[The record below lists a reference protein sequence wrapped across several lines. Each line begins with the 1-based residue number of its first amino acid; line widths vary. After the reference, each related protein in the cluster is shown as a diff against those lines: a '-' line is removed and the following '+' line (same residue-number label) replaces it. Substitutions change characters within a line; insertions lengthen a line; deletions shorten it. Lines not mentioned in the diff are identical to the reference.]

1 MEKRLCAFL
10 VSLMTFGVVW
20 MTSAAWAAEE
30 LGGQVFFRG
39 GASILTRE
47 DRGDEVFTDTRG
59 AAGRLNDS
67 NTGLS
72 IGAGFNLPLFKDPLI
87 DSRNTVLAEILL
99 DYAQFSRERVVQTTS
114 AVLGAPRISEV
125 TVNALAISAAP
136 KYRFELGRL
145 RPWIIPIGLGIRTI
159 SPPNNN
165 TEHLSVGLHFAGGIE
180 YRIIQPISIG
190 LDVRYNQNLSAQQP
204 VNWISTGMYIGFN
217 F

>member
-1 MEKRLCAFL
+1 MKKRLCAFL

-20 MTSAAWAAEE
+20 MASAAWAAEE

-39 GASILTRE
+39 GASILTRT
-47 DRGDEVFTDTRG
+47 DRGSEVFTDTNG
-59 AAGRLNDS
+59 AGGRFNDS
-67 NTGLS
+67 STGFS
-72 IGAGFNLPLFKDPLI
+72 VGAGFDLPLFKDPWFN
-87 DSRNTVLAEILL
+87 NTVLADILL
-99 DYAQFSRERVVQTTS
+99 DYAQFSRKKVVQATS
-114 AVLGAPRISEV
+114 VLLGAPQTSEV

-145 RPWIIPIGLGIRTI
+145 RPWIIPVGLGIRTI
-159 SPPNNN
+159 SPPNDN